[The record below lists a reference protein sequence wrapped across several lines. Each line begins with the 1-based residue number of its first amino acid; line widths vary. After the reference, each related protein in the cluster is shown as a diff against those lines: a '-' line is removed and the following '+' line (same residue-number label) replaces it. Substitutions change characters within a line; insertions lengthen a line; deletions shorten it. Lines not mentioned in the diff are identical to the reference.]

1 MPNFETI
8 FTRLIRHPK
17 LFTTLI
23 VGGLLCF
30 IPILHFFAFGF
41 LARFTR
47 NLHSTGNLIFPE
59 WGDLPELFNEGIRL
73 TLIATAFVLL
83 PVLIGFG
90 VKTIL
95 LPVGMDALL
104 KVVLAIIT
112 VIAVAIFASA
122 YYRYQTGYDYR
133 KLFNLKL
140 ILNMSRLLF
149 PSQLILFFSCYGIYH
164 LLMPL
169 YGFAIFTTLFLALT
183 QTTAYFYH
191 LDVRGSRD
199 AS

>member
-17 LFTTLI
+17 LFTTLL

-41 LARFTR
+41 LARFTK
-47 NLHSTGNLIFPE
+47 NLHSTGNIIFPE
-59 WGDLPELFNEGIRL
+59 WSDLTELFKEGVQL

-83 PVLIGFG
+83 PVLMGFAI
-90 VKTIL
+90 KTIL
-95 LPVGMDALL
+95 LPLGMDALL

-122 YYRYQTGYDYR
+122 YYRFQSEYNFR
-133 KLFNLKL
+133 KLADLKL
-140 ILNMSRLLF
+140 IFKMSLLLF
-149 PSQLILFFSCYGIYH
+149 PSQLILFFTCYGIYN

-183 QTTAYFYH
+183 QTTVYFYS
-191 LDVRGSRD
+191 LEVAGSRD
-199 AS
+199 